1 MGEVSNSYSEF
12 VVEVE
17 VEGEGE
23 KGWEV
28 VVDKGRE
35 VVVMATVGIG
45 EVCLIIGGGGRERD
59 QLNDGAGGVELA
71 NGFLKGYGGHRN
83 VLVK

>member
-23 KGWEV
+23 KGREV
-28 VVDKGRE
+28 VVDEGRE
-35 VVVMATVGIG
+35 VFMVAGGIG
-45 EVCLIIGGGGRERD
+45 GMCLISR
-59 QLNDGAGGVELA
+59 GAEESGVDWMPAPVESS
-71 NGFLKGYGGHRN
+71 
-83 VLVK
+83 